1 MRSSLQRLREYDQ
14 IADIGQIA
22 RRYFAMNAFDGIL
35 TMIGILMGNFTA
47 GVSQPNIVVS
57 TGLATSVA
65 MAMSGLWGTY
75 MTETAERRRSLDDLE
90 DLTLSDLSD
99 TRIGEAS
106 RAAIVIVTLV
116 DSVSSFGA
124 ALVVLTPFFLASW
137 VADIAVLYWASIAIA
152 LLSLVGLGIFLGR
165 LSRTNILIASL
176 KMLVAGV
183 LTIGITYLLKV
194 QG

>member
-1 MRSSLQRLREYDQ
+1 MRSLQRLREYDQ

-47 GVSQPNIVVS
+47 GVSQANIVVS

-75 MTETAERRRSLDDLE
+75 MIETAERRRSLDDLE
-90 DLTLSDLSD
+90 GLTLSDLSD

-124 ALVVLTPFFLASW
+124 ALLVLTPFFLASW
-137 VADIAVLYWASIAIA
+137 VADIAVLYWSSIAIA
-152 LLSLVGLGIFLGR
+152 LLSLVGLGMFLGR
-165 LSRTNILIASL
+165 VSKTNILISSL

>member
-90 DLTLSDLSD
+90 GLTLSDLSD

>member
-90 DLTLSDLSD
+90 GLTLSDLSD

-165 LSRTNILIASL
+165 LSRTNILISSL

>member
-1 MRSSLQRLREYDQ
+1 MPPLQRLREYDQ

-35 TMIGILMGNFTA
+35 TMIGVLMGNFTA
-47 GVSQPNIVVS
+47 GVSQANIVIS

-65 MAMSGLWGTY
+65 MAMSGLWGAY
-75 MTETAERRRSLDDLE
+75 MTETAERRRSLAELE
-90 DLTLSDLSD
+90 GQTLSDLSD

-106 RAAIVIVTLV
+106 KAAIVIVTLV
-116 DSVSSFGA
+116 DSVSPFGA
-124 ALVVLTPFFLASW
+124 ALLVLTPFFLASW
-137 VADIAVLYWASIAIA
+137 VSDIAVLYWSSIAIA
-152 LLSLVGLGIFLGR
+152 LLSLVGLGMFLGR
-165 LSRTNILIASL
+165 VSRTNILISSL

>member
-1 MRSSLQRLREYDQ
+1 MPPLQRLREYDQ

-35 TMIGILMGNFTA
+35 TMIGVLMGNFTA
-47 GVSQPNIVVS
+47 GVSQANIVIS

-65 MAMSGLWGTY
+65 MAMSGLWGAY
-75 MTETAERRRSLDDLE
+75 MTETAERRRSLAELE
-90 DLTLSDLSD
+90 GQTLSDLSD

-106 RAAIVIVTLV
+106 KAAIVIVTLV
-116 DSVSSFGA
+116 DSVSPFGA
-124 ALVVLTPFFLASW
+124 SLLVLTPFFLASW
-137 VADIAVLYWASIAIA
+137 VSDIAVLYWSSIAIA
-152 LLSLVGLGIFLGR
+152 LLSLVGLGMFLGR
-165 LSRTNILIASL
+165 VSRTNILISSL